1 MPVRCDCSDTAVL
14 PLGLSKKLGRCCDCP
29 GEFLTP
35 PAVKSSI
42 KSPLRPMWPIPPRP
56 RLPYPQTCCRVA
68 PGIPGTFPICWRLRR
83 LSSSAAVSS
92 RMYGRTGP
100 ISTVRSPWRVS
111 GPGVYAG
118 GRSSAS
124 TRMVSLLLE
133 RRRRPRPAR
142 GGEGDETREVVR
154 REGSGGGVCERGS
167 GEEAGGGES
176 VRRGVGV

>member
-1 MPVRCDCSDTAVL
+1 MYDPPVGCGRTGVPVSCDCRGVPDL
-14 PLGLSKKLGRCCDCP
+14 LLGTSKRLGRCCDCP

-42 KSPLRPMWPIPPRP
+42 NNPLRPIWPIPGLPRP
-56 RLPYPQTCCRVA
+56 PYPQACCRVA
-68 PGIPGTFPICWRLRR
+68 PGIPDTVPICRRLRR

-124 TRMVSLLLE
+124 TRIVSLLLE
-133 RRRRPRPAR
+133 RR
-142 GGEGDETREVVR
+142 
-154 REGSGGGVCERGS
+154 
-167 GEEAGGGES
+167 
-176 VRRGVGV
+176 